1 MNNPIYNFKDK
12 KPKETV
18 TEEQVGKFIGIYL
31 LGPLVVML
39 CWNFVKPYIFGL
51 KAINY
56 LHAAALLIISRFITL
71 K

>member
-39 CWNFVKPYIFGL
+39 CWNFVMPYIFGL
-51 KAINY
+51 KAIR
-56 LHAAALLIISRFITL
+56 L
-71 K
+71 